1 MRYVRPPNR
10 YVDISVCDFII
21 NMKKKIN
28 TCQKGKLI
36 MRKKEISMI
45 ILAGGASSRMGRD
58 KSDLTIDGKTFLEM
72 QIEKGEK
79 LGISDILL
87 SGYHGENKYKY
98 PIIPDRF
105 PGKGPLGGLEACF
118 RKAKNP
124 YCLVLGVDV
133 PLVPAEE
140 LTALIRQ
147 SLHSDAKAVI
157 LSHSG
162 HEEPLMGVYCTDLAD
177 AMLEEITERK
187 GAVFAFLRKNGY
199 ECYESQAAAWYFSN
213 INDSETYKEIARN
226 HFRFNW
232 KTVMRVDRNV

>member
-1 MRYVRPPNR
+1 
-10 YVDISVCDFII
+10 
-21 NMKKKIN
+21 
-28 TCQKGKLI
+28 

-140 LTALIRQ
+140 LAALIRQ

-157 LSHSG
+157 LSTAGMRNLLWEYTVQTWQMPCLKKSQSG
-162 HEEPLMGVYCTDLAD
+162 KAQSLLFCGKMDTNATKARLRPGIFPISM
-177 AMLEEITERK
+177 IRK
-187 GAVFAFLRKNGY
+187 HIK
-199 ECYESQAAAWYFSN
+199 
-213 INDSETYKEIARN
+213 K
-226 HFRFNW
+226 
-232 KTVMRVDRNV
+232 

>member
-1 MRYVRPPNR
+1 
-10 YVDISVCDFII
+10 
-21 NMKKKIN
+21 
-28 TCQKGKLI
+28 

-87 SGYHGENKYKY
+87 SGYHGEKKYKY
-98 PIIPDRF
+98 PVIPDRF
-105 PGKGPLGGLEACF
+105 RGKGPLGGLEACF

-140 LTALIRQ
+140 LVALIRQ
-147 SLHSDAKAVI
+147 SLCSDAKAVI
-157 LSHSG
+157 MSHGG
-162 HEEPLMGVYCTDLAD
+162 HEEPLMGIYRTDLAD
-177 AMLEEITERK
+177 AMFEEITLRK
-187 GAVFAFLRKNGY
+187 GAVFAFLQRNGY
-199 ECYESQAAAWYFSN
+199 ECYESQVPDRYFSN
-213 INDSETYKEIARN
+213 INDPEMYSKIQTTAMSLK
-226 HFRFNW
+226 
-232 KTVMRVDRNV
+232 K

>member
-1 MRYVRPPNR
+1 MAGHSNR
-10 YVDISVCDFII
+10 YTDISVCDFII
-21 NMKKKIN
+21 CNMKKKIN
-28 TCQKGKLI
+28 TFIDDLYKQKGKLI

-133 PLVPAEE
+133 PLVPA
-140 LTALIRQ
+140 
-147 SLHSDAKAVI
+147 
-157 LSHSG
+157 
-162 HEEPLMGVYCTDLAD
+162 
-177 AMLEEITERK
+177 
-187 GAVFAFLRKNGY
+187 
-199 ECYESQAAAWYFSN
+199 
-213 INDSETYKEIARN
+213 
-226 HFRFNW
+226 
-232 KTVMRVDRNV
+232 

>member
-1 MRYVRPPNR
+1 
-10 YVDISVCDFII
+10 
-21 NMKKKIN
+21 
-28 TCQKGKLI
+28 

-98 PIIPDRF
+98 PIIPD
-105 PGKGPLGGLEACF
+105 
-118 RKAKNP
+118 P

-140 LTALIRQ
+140 LAALIRQ

-157 LSHSG
+157 LSHGG

-177 AMLEEITERK
+177 AMLEEITLRK

-213 INDSETYKEIARN
+213 INDSETYKEIAGN

-232 KTVMRVDRNV
+232 KSVMRVDRNV

>member
-1 MRYVRPPNR
+1 
-10 YVDISVCDFII
+10 
-21 NMKKKIN
+21 
-28 TCQKGKLI
+28 

-45 ILAGGASSRMGRD
+45 ILAGGASRMGRD

-87 SGYHGENKYKY
+87 SGYHGEKKYKY
-98 PIIPDRF
+98 PVIPDRF

-140 LTALIRQ
+140 LVALIRQ
-147 SLHSDAKAVI
+147 SLCSDAKAVI
-157 LSHSG
+157 MSHGG
-162 HEEPLMGVYCTDLAD
+162 HEEPLMGVYRTDLAD
-177 AMLEEITERK
+177 AMLEEITLRK
-187 GAVFAFLRKNGY
+187 GAVFAFLQRNGY
-199 ECYESQAAAWYFSN
+199 ECYESQVPDRYFSN
-213 INDSETYKEIARN
+213 INDPEMYSKIQTTAMPLK
-226 HFRFNW
+226 
-232 KTVMRVDRNV
+232 K

>member
-1 MRYVRPPNR
+1 M
-10 YVDISVCDFII
+10 
-21 NMKKKIN
+21 
-28 TCQKGKLI
+28 
-36 MRKKEISMI
+36 
-45 ILAGGASSRMGRD
+45 
-58 KSDLTIDGKTFLEM
+58 
-72 QIEKGEK
+72 
-79 LGISDILL
+79 
-87 SGYHGENKYKY
+87 
-98 PIIPDRF
+98 
-105 PGKGPLGGLEACF
+105 GGLEACF

-199 ECYESQAAAWYFSN
+199 ECYESQVADWYFSN
-213 INDSETYKEIARN
+213 INDPETYKRKYREIIS
-226 HFRFNW
+226 
-232 KTVMRVDRNV
+232 

>member
-1 MRYVRPPNR
+1 
-10 YVDISVCDFII
+10 
-21 NMKKKIN
+21 
-28 TCQKGKLI
+28 

-72 QIEKGEK
+72 QIEKGKK

-87 SGYHGENKYKY
+87 SGYHGENKYEY

-133 PLVPAEE
+133 PLVPVEE
-140 LTALIRQ
+140 LAALIRQ

-157 LSHSG
+157 LSHGG
-162 HEEPLMGVYCTDLAD
+162 HEEPLMGVYCTELAD
-177 AMLEEITERK
+177 AMLEEITKRK
-187 GAVFAFLRKNGY
+187 GAVFAFLKRIGY
-199 ECYESQAAAWYFSN
+199 ECYESSADDWYFSN
-213 INDSETYKEIARN
+213 INNSDTYVKIV
-226 HFRFNW
+226 
-232 KTVMRVDRNV
+232 KDY